1 MHTITRPGPLR
12 RRLGSPLGSP
22 LSQSRPPGLGLGSG
36 ILGALARLVDIVLTW
51 QDRAAQRAALAR
63 MDERMLKDIGIT
75 RSEAL
80 QEARR
85 PFWQA

>member
-1 MHTITRPGPLR
+1 MHTITTPGPLR
-12 RRLGSPLGSP
+12 RRLGSPM
-22 LSQSRPPGLGLGSG
+22 SQSRPPGLGLGSG
-36 ILGALARLVDIVLTW
+36 IFAALGRLVEVVLTW
-51 QDRAAQRAALAR
+51 QDRAAQRTALAR

-80 QEARR
+80 EEARR

>member
-1 MHTITRPGPLR
+1 MHTISRRGAAGRPPLR
-12 RRLGSPLGSP
+12 TP
-22 LSQSRPPGLGLGSG
+22 LSQSRPPGLRRRGAFHD
-36 ILGALARLVDIVLTW
+36 ALARLADVVLSW

-63 MDERMLKDIGIT
+63 MDARILKDIGVT

-80 QEARR
+80 REARR